1 MIDNVK
7 AQFNL
12 ALYKDML
19 EFQKQ
24 LMEQFL
30 SENLQGVQSSQNNVE
45 TSKAVE
51 NIIEGTKVSIYA

>member
-7 AQFNL
+7 TQFNL
-12 ALYKDML
+12 ALYKDIL

-30 SENLQGVQSSQNNVE
+30 AENLQGVQGSQNSVE

-51 NIIEGTKVSIYA
+51 NIVEGMKVSIYA

>member
-30 SENLQGVQSSQNNVE
+30 AENLQGVQNSKVDVE

-51 NIIEGTKVSIYA
+51 NIVEGMKVSIYA

>member
-30 SENLQGVQSSQNNVE
+30 SENLQGVQSSQNSVE

-51 NIIEGTKVSIYA
+51 NIVEGMKVSIYA

>member
-30 SENLQGVQSSQNNVE
+30 AENLQGVQGSQNNVE

-51 NIIEGTKVSIYA
+51 NIVEGTKVSIYA